1 MKTKRIKELNR
12 VLTNQ
17 QLFKARFEATGFY
30 NNLTQKEQKE
40 CIEALIYAGTPI
52 KELDNI
58 FELPTKRLYHSKYY
72 TPKNVLKRFLNR
84 FILHPM
90 TVALTVYLLIILS
103 TIILT
108 LKLY

>member
-1 MKTKRIKELNR
+1 MKTKRIQELN
-12 VLTNQ
+12 TM
-17 QLFKARFEATGFY
+17 FKA
-30 NNLTQKEQKE
+30 
-40 CIEALIYAGTPI
+40 
-52 KELDNI
+52 
-58 FELPTKRLYHSKYY
+58 
-72 TPKNVLKRFLNR
+72 PKNASKQRKPLFER